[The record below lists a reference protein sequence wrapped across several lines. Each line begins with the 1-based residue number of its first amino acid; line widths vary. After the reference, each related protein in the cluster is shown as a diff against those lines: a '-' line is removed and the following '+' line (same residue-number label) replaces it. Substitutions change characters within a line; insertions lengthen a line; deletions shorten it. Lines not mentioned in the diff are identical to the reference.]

1 MKIVMIIIIILIITI
16 KIIIIIIIMIIT
28 TQIIRRILKII
39 RRPYRSA
46 CQNNTNLVN
55 TNSNC

>member
-16 KIIIIIIIMIIT
+16 KIIIIIIIIIT

-46 CQNNTNLVN
+46 CENITNLVN